1 MDSQL
6 STPVVFL
13 IFNRP
18 DTTKTVFAAIRQAK
32 PKILLVI
39 ADGPRHDRVNDA
51 EKCEATRSIIEGV
64 DWECNLLKN
73 YSDINLGCK
82 LRVSSGLDWVFDQ
95 VESAIIL
102 EDDCLPNP
110 TFFRFCSELLNQ
122 YADDKRIMVIS
133 GNNFQFG
140 RRRTENS
147 YYFSAF
153 THCWGWATWRRAW
166 QHYDIDMKLWSTV
179 RDNGW
184 LRDILHSKY
193 AVRYWEYI
201 FQSVF
206 DDLINSWA
214 YRWLFACWMQG
225 GLTILPNVNLVSN
238 IGFNNEATHTKNV
251 DSLANIPTETITFP
265 LLHPQFVIRDTQS
278 DDFTQR
284 IVFRFGILS
293 RFKKRL
299 KGIINRF
306 YKNNSQ

>member
-6 STPVVFL
+6 LTPVVFI

-18 DTTKTVFAAIRQAK
+18 DTTKIVFEAIRQAK
-32 PKILLVI
+32 PQTLLVI
-39 ADGPRHDRVNDA
+39 ADGPRPSHFSDV

-64 DWECNLLKN
+64 DWECNILKN

-82 LRVSSGLDWVFDQ
+82 QRVSSGLDWVFDSF
-95 VESAIIL
+95 ESAIIL
-102 EDDCLPNP
+102 EDDCLPDP

-122 YADDKRIMVIS
+122 YADDERIMVIS

-166 QHYDIDMKLWSTV
+166 QHYDIEMKLWPTV

-184 LRDILHSKY
+184 LKDILHFKY
-193 AVRYWEYI
+193 AISYWEYI

-214 YRWLFACWMQG
+214 YRWLFTCWMQG
-225 GLTILPNVNLVSN
+225 GLTVIPNINLVSN
-238 IGFNNEATHTKNV
+238 IGFNNEATHTKRVNHI
-251 DSLANIPTETITFP
+251 ANIPTERMGFP
-265 LLHPQFVIRDTQS
+265 LLHPQFLIRDTQS
-278 DDFTQR
+278 DNLTQKN
-284 IVFRFGILS
+284 IFRLSILK
-293 RFKKRL
+293 FIKIKIKKAL
-299 KGIINRF
+299 
-306 YKNNSQ
+306 NSITK